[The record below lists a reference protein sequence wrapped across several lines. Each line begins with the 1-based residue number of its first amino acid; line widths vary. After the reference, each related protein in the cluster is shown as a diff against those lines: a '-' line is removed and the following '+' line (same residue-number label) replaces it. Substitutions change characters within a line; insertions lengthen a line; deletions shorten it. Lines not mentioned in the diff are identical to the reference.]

1 MRLSTTMTGVL
12 ATTVVLGK
20 SLPDNKDLEES
31 HFCIEAQPGHVKV
44 DIHGQVEPL
53 PYTAFSNAEKRFIT
67 LLVGL
72 AMMFSPLS
80 ANIYLPCLPLLQQD
94 LRVTPQLINL
104 TVTTYVIF
112 QGIAPAFFGELSDKV
127 GRRPVYIITFAVY
140 VGANIGMAVQHSY
153 VALLILRMLQ
163 SLGASATVAIG
174 YGVVADITT
183 PAERGSVLGPAMIA
197 TNLGP
202 ILGPLIGGPLADH
215 AGWRWVFWFLTIL
228 GGVFLLTILG
238 FFPET
243 CRNTVGN
250 RSAAP
255 KGWSK
260 PWLSFSSRKF
270 TNEGEPKDS
279 ERPRERM
286 VDKIRAV
293 IPNPWKSIRII
304 FHKNTSV
311 VLAVSAVFYAVYYII
326 QASLPHLFLTIY
338 GLNETDIGLCYLAIG
353 CGVAIGGYLNG
364 MSKSLSSFR
373 EF

>member
-1 MRLSTTMTGVL
+1 MTGVL
-12 ATTVVLGK
+12 ATTVVVSKNLA
-20 SLPDNKDLEES
+20 DNKDLEES
-31 HFCIEAQPGHVKV
+31 HFCTEAQPGL
-44 DIHGQVEPL
+44 DIHGQVAPL

-67 LLVGL
+67 LLIGL
-72 AMMFSPLS
+72 AMMFSPLT

-127 GRRPVYIITFAVY
+127 GRQPVYIITFAIY

-153 VALLILRMLQ
+153 VALLMLRMLQ

-215 AGWRWVFWFLTIL
+215 AGWRWVFWLLTIL
-228 GGVFLLTILG
+228 GGIFLLTILL

-243 CRNTVGN
+243 CRNIVGN

-255 KGWSK
+255 RGWSK
-260 PWLSFSSRKF
+260 PWLSISSRKF

-286 VDKIRAV
+286 VGKFRTV

-304 FHKNTSV
+304 LYKNTSV
-311 VLAVSAVFYAVYYII
+311 VLAVSAVFYAVHYII
-326 QASLPHLFLTIY
+326 QASITSSFLDY
-338 GLNETDIGLCYLAIG
+338 LWFERNGYWVVLLAIG

>member
-1 MRLSTTMTGVL
+1 MTGVL
-12 ATTVVLGK
+12 ATPVVQGK
-20 SLPDNKDLEES
+20 FLADNKDRES
-31 HFCIEAQPGHVKV
+31 HFCTGSTRPYKGRYPRTGCAIALHCLLQCREK
-44 DIHGQVEPL
+44 IHHSSRRSGNDVL
-53 PYTAFSNAEKRFIT
+53 S
-67 LLVGL
+67 
-72 AMMFSPLS
+72 LS

-127 GRRPVYIITFAVY
+127 GRRPVYIITFAIY

-174 YGVVADITT
+174 YGVVADVTT
-183 PAERGSVLGPAMIA
+183 PAERGSVLGPAMVA

-215 AGWRWVFWFLTIL
+215 AGWRWVFWLLTIL
-228 GGVFLLTILG
+228 GGVFLLTILL

-243 CRNTVGN
+243 CRNIVGN
-250 RSAAP
+250 RSTAP
-255 KGWSK
+255 KGWSM
-260 PWLSFSSRKF
+260 PWLSFSLRKF
-270 TNEGEPKDS
+270 TNEGEPKVS

-286 VDKIRAV
+286 VDKIRTV
-293 IPNPWKSIRII
+293 IPVPWKSIRII
-304 FHKNTSV
+304 FYKNTSV
-311 VLAVSAVFYAVYYII
+311 VLAVIAVFYAVYYIV

-338 GLNETDIGLCYLAIG
+338 NLNETDIGLCHLAIG

-364 MSKSLSSFR
+364 MSKSHSSFR